1 MGSEDSCS
9 NDERDWEET
18 PCPHGV
24 LWGSEEGTRLAVFYI
39 PALEEDTKILQS
51 PWLDIRMMWPYVFT
65 MYSSKELSQNNLQ

>member
-24 LWGSEEGTRLAVFYI
+24 LWGSEEGTRLAVFYT
-39 PALEEDTKILQS
+39 PALEEDAKILQS
-51 PWLDIRMMWPYVFT
+51 PLLDIQMMWPYVLT
-65 MYSSKELSQNNLQ
+65 KYSLKELPQ